1 MTFSTEQLARY
12 VQGSLQGD
20 SNVQCNGASI
30 DSRSCEIGNVFFAL
44 EGEHADGHQFV
55 KQAFEAGCAVV
66 VAEREIEVGA
76 PVVLVENARSALFE
90 LALQRRKELSVT
102 KVISVTGSVGKTT
115 TKNLIASLLGE
126 HVVASKKSF
135 NNDLGVPLT
144 ILDAEHAEFLVA
156 EVGANDVG
164 EIEPLANLVQP
175 DIAVLTAIGLAHL
188 EGFGD
193 YETVLTEKV
202 KLLQALPPDG
212 VAIVPESIDLS
223 SFSIA
228 ASICTVGTSPEAD
241 VQIEIGTNDL
251 GYATLRIGN
260 DEVVLSILGKHNA
273 MNAALA
279 LVAVGYARPEC
290 QRRHLMQEISCVE
303 APSGR
308 LQIHECNGITFLDD
322 SYNANPTSMQSALE
336 LFGEI
341 LCGRKV
347 LILGDMLELGE
358 HSYAE
363 HQTLSASINTA
374 QADVVILVG
383 DYMKIPS
390 RSVASIYE
398 PEASAEA
405 MVRIAG
411 LLDVGD
417 TVLIKGSRGLKLERI
432 IEMKRQ
438 TKVSSS

>member
-12 VQGSLQGD
+12 VHGSLKGD
-20 SNVQCNGASI
+20 SSVQCSGASI

-44 EGEHADGHQFV
+44 KGEHADGHQFIE
-55 KQAFEAGCAVV
+55 KAIEAGSVAVV
-66 VAEREIEVGA
+66 VEREIEVGV
-76 PVVLVENARSALFE
+76 PVVLVEDARSALFE
-90 LALQRRKELSVT
+90 LAFQRRKELSAT
-102 KVISVTGSVGKTT
+102 KVIAVTGSVGKTT
-115 TKNLIASLLGE
+115 TKDLMSSLLGE

-164 EIEPLANLVQP
+164 EIGPLAGLVQP

-193 YETVLTEKV
+193 FETVLSEKV
-202 KLLQALPPDG
+202 KLLQSLPPDG
-212 VAIVPESIDLS
+212 VAIVPEGIDLS

-228 ASICTVGTSPEAD
+228 ASICTVGASPEAD
-241 VQIEIGTNDL
+241 VQIEFGTNDL

-290 QRRHLMQEISCVE
+290 QRSQLMQEISSVE

-336 LFGEI
+336 LFGEMS
-341 LCGRKV
+341 CERKV

-363 HQTLSASINTA
+363 HQSLISSINTA

-390 RSVASIYE
+390 RSVDSIYE
-398 PEASAEA
+398 PEASEET
-405 MVRIAG
+405 MERIVG

-432 IEMKRQ
+432 IDMKRQ
-438 TKVSSS
+438 TKVSSR